1 MLIIVTYDIPDDKRR
16 NRIHKELKNFGQ
28 WVQYSVF
35 ECDLDDRQLGRL
47 RHRLE
52 KLLKPDEDS
61 IFFYR
66 VCAACEKQTERLGT
80 LTRLTANQSLIV

>member
-1 MLIIVTYDIPDDKRR
+1 LIIVTYDIPDDKRR

-35 ECDLDDRQLGRL
+35 ECDLDDRQLQRL

-52 KLLKPDEDS
+52 RLMDQREDS

-66 VCAACEKQTERLGT
+66 VCAACAAHVDRLGT
-80 LTRLTANQSLIV
+80 LTRLTQSQSLIV